1 VCCLRDWW
9 MPTGPLVVTP
19 PELFYHSMLQST
31 SVHQVFNHGLASIL
45 APRLSSVASRQR
57 YKLLQS
63 LSFVPRNLHARTL
76 PPSLLQGQRPAQT
89 STLYKLCTFGRV
101 LDEGQA
107 FVWRNFALSKVKFFR
122 WLLVK
127 SHIQCRA
134 HPRDDEPH

>member
-1 VCCLRDWW
+1 VDERSL
-9 MPTGPLVVTP
+9 PLC
-19 PELFYHSMLQST
+19 SKA
-31 SVHQVFNHGLASIL
+31 GG
-45 APRLSSVASRQR
+45 
-57 YKLLQS
+57 KLKT
-63 LSFVPRNLHARTL
+63 FA
-76 PPSLLQGQRPAQT
+76 
-89 STLYKLCTFGRV
+89 LYKLCTFGRV